1 MRRRNCFRL
10 KKKPDRPGL
19 ESGGTCKFPG
29 LPPLT
34 GCAHSSDARR
44 TALDREYLDG
54 RGAPAQLYWSQ
65 RLNNKIAAGVREA
78 ERVGGDEQRTAGLL
92 AIFLQ
97 PCSDVHRVAEI
108 GDLPARVPAL
118 AYPHRSRMRPCAEIR
133 DQAEFPP
140 VCIRILRNP
149 VLDCKKAIEATSL
162 RPLGSEPPGDDDLVP
177 DIGVHFAA
185 MGKDCLVD
193 VIDEPR
199 QKLMPAQFTH
209 RLRQRGRAD
218 EIEEQQHPLLPRR
231 PSIPSNNYIEEH
243 AAADQA
249 CQFEERADHN

>member
-1 MRRRNCFRL
+1 MAARVQLRMRRRNCLRL

-29 LPPLT
+29 FPPLT

-65 RLNNKIAAGVREA
+65 RLNNKIAARVREA
-78 ERVGGDEQRTAGLL
+78 EQVGGDEQRTAGLL

-118 AYPHRSRMRPCAEIR
+118 AYHHRSRMRACAKIR
-133 DQAEFPP
+133 YQAELPP
-140 VCIRILRNP
+140 VCFRLLGNA
-149 VLDCKKAIEATSL
+149 VLDGKKAIEATSL
-162 RPLGSEPPGDDDLVP
+162 RPLGAEPPGDDDLVP
-177 DIGVHFAA
+177 DIGVHLAA

-193 VIDEPR
+193 VVEEPR
-199 QKLMPAQFTH
+199 QKLMHSQLAH
-209 RLRQRGRAD
+209 RFRARGRAD
-218 EIEEQQHPLLPRR
+218 DIEEQQDSVLPRL
-231 PSIPSNNYIEEH
+231 
-243 AAADQA
+243 
-249 CQFEERADHN
+249 